1 MTYTLPVCTEVEDN
15 SEDTLPV
22 CTEVED
28 NNDIHN
34 MWISDNLHS
43 VLCGHKNV

>member
-28 NNDIHN
+28 NSDIH
-34 MWISDNLHS
+34 STCVHR
-43 VLCGHKNV
+43 GGG